1 MHLAHIGV
9 HRAEIA
15 REVGENVD
23 RFAADLKE
31 PRLGVMRI
39 GGQNAGRDQSERR
52 AAEARVIPEAPGRVG
67 VALRQGRQ
75 GVRRTDARSGESD
88 RHRAAEGERLAAA
101 PGLAGHEGIP
111 RLSAPRASCPRL
123 PLMAAISIVPY
134 RAIISSNAWALTAE
148 FQGRQVLFAS
158 SAEPGYV
165 RLAAG
170 PDHTAPPTRQRHHD
184 GFKRHK

>member
-67 VALRQGRQ
+67 VALRQGLSSAFAGLMREA
-75 GVRRTDARSGESD
+75 AR
-88 RHRAAEGERLAAA
+88 AIVIA
-101 PGLAGHEGIP
+101 P
-111 RLSAPRASCPRL
+111 PRASVWRRL
-123 PLMAAISIVPY
+123 RDWPVM
-134 RAIISSNAWALTAE
+134 RA
-148 FQGRQVLFAS
+148 F
-158 SAEPGYV
+158 
-165 RLAAG
+165 
-170 PDHTAPPTRQRHHD
+170 PD
-184 GFKRHK
+184 